1 MKKII
6 NYQLINIIL
15 LILIFFSL
23 NYLKNI
29 SDFKFEIIKKLFNKN
44 WSPQFSIYK
53 PEVFELKEILK
64 KNQITRFNFSK
75 DFLNSFNLNTLNSEK
90 KYIYYRSITYS
101 YPILFSEKSE
111 YVIFEKK
118 KFVDNEC
125 EIIDEANF
133 IYLAKC

>member
-29 SDFKFEIIKKLFNKN
+29 SDFKFEIIKNLFNKN

>member
-29 SDFKFEIIKKLFNKN
+29 FDFKFEIIKKLFNKN

>member
-29 SDFKFEIIKKLFNKN
+29 SDFKFEIIKNLFNKN

-75 DFLNSFNLNTLNSEK
+75 DFPLSSK
-90 KYIYYRSITYS
+90 
-101 YPILFSEKSE
+101 PIL
-111 YVIFEKK
+111 IFTSFKTL
-118 KFVDNEC
+118 
-125 EIIDEANF
+125 I
-133 IYLAKC
+133 LLR